1 VDYFPALSKLRAKA
15 MVSDK
20 LLVFGIIG
28 AVIAALCCFTPLLVI
43 LLGAA
48 GLSAIVGILDYIVLP
63 VLAVFL
69 IIVVVA
75 LWRRRRT

>member
-1 VDYFPALSKLRAKA
+1 